1 MKVTARLFAA
11 LLALLAVQTASAQS
25 GYPNRPVKILVGFT
39 PGTAPDLAARILAD
53 RFSEVWG
60 TPFVVEDLPG
70 AGSNVATERVAKAAA
85 DGYTL
90 LMGGN
95 PALVINPS
103 LYETLPFD
111 PLKDFAPISQVFIA
125 ANVLAVPPE
134 LPVKTVA
141 ELVALAKAQ
150 PGKLSYGH
158 AGVGTSQHLGA
169 ELFKYMAHVD
179 IAPVPYR
186 GTTALIPDLLAN
198 RINMSFANIV
208 NVVPLAREGKLR
220 ALAITSIKRSALA
233 PDLPTMAES
242 GFPGFEAVPWFGLLA
257 PAGTPKDD
265 LDKLHDETVKALAMP
280 AVHRKFD
287 ELGLEPV
294 GNTPA
299 EFIAIIKKRPS
310 GQKSSRMP
318 ASSSA
323 TSSAFQSVLKRS
335 GDRFAKETRPNTLE
349 DFRRVAICRAARSR
363 TKRIFQERLLPA
375 QSRTFGKWV
384 KSARMPT
391 CHCVPARRLRTQQ
404 QAGAKRGRGWSYRTP
419 RISRTIISRLPSRD
433 RPPGPISMSV
443 RGIRSPTTCRSGS
456 MSAAGRALSSS
467 RSLNLRRCTSGCVH
481 ATLRFVAWSGVNAA
495 KSTSMWLNVCMGSR
509 RRWKTLRK
517 RQKPSASTIRPF
529 ACP

>member
-186 GTTALIPDLLAN
+186 GTTALIPDLLAD
-198 RINMSFANIV
+198 RSNMSFANV
-208 NVVPLAREGKLR
+208 NVAPLAREGKLR

-257 PAGTPKDD
+257 PAGTPKDV

-299 EFIAIIKKRPS
+299 EFIAIIKKETPEW
-310 GQKSSRMP
+310 
-318 ASSSA
+318 
-323 TSSAFQSVLKRS
+323 
-335 GDRFAKETRPNTLE
+335 AKVIK
-349 DFRRVAICRAARSR
+349 D
-363 TKRIFQERLLPA
+363 
-375 QSRTFGKWV
+375 
-384 KSARMPT
+384 
-391 CHCVPARRLRTQQ
+391 
-404 QAGAKRGRGWSYRTP
+404 AGIKLG
-419 RISRTIISRLPSRD
+419 
-433 RPPGPISMSV
+433 
-443 RGIRSPTTCRSGS
+443 
-456 MSAAGRALSSS
+456 
-467 RSLNLRRCTSGCVH
+467 N
-481 ATLRFVAWSGVNAA
+481 
-495 KSTSMWLNVCMGSR
+495 
-509 RRWKTLRK
+509 
-517 RQKPSASTIRPF
+517 
-529 ACP
+529 